1 MADDNNAARY
11 GVEAGL
17 GLLGIVLG
25 VATGDKELTRAGY
38 KSTSD
43 TTRTLTGTNQQQ
55 YEPPRNLPGK
65 VETVAAAPPSPAP
78 IATPQPQETTPPRT
92 SPPATPSGRFDP
104 FTLEPR

>member
-11 GVEAGL
+11 GVDAGL
-17 GLLGIVLG
+17 GVLGIVLG

-43 TTRTLTGTNQQQ
+43 TTRTLTGTNQPQ

-65 VETVAAAPPSPAP
+65 VETVAAAPSPAP
-78 IATPQPQETTPPRT
+78 IATPQPPETTPPRT
-92 SPPATPSGRFDP
+92 SAPATPSGRFDP

>member
-11 GVEAGL
+11 GVDAGL
-17 GLLGIVLG
+17 GVLGIVLG

-43 TTRTLTGTNQQQ
+43 TTRTLTGTNQPQ
-55 YEPPRNLPGK
+55 YEPPRNVPGK
-65 VETVAAAPPSPAP
+65 VETVAAAPAPA
-78 IATPQPQETTPPRT
+78 TVSPQPQVTTPPRT